1 MHGLS
6 KPKNYFSIRSI
17 FLFFLIG
24 QVFDHEDVL
33 QDVSI
38 GLPSSVSDNY
48 SVHGCSRV
56 GLVATILFWE

>member
-38 GLPSSVSDNY
+38 GLPSSVSDIV
-48 SVHGCSRV
+48 SMAV
-56 GLVATILFWE
+56 LE